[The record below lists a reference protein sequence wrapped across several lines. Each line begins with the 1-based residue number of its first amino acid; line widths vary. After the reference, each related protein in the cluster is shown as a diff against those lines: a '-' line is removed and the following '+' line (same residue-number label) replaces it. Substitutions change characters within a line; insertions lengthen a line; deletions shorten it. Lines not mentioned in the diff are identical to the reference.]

1 MFNNVMKRVSVAGI
15 KSVSKIHLNRQ
26 MKSLV
31 IASRVFWLFMM
42 YFHMHIHFRNNCE
55 MTHFFFSLIREPLED
70 EKLMPLVFYFDTH
83 IITQVNLNV
92 KHTFFDKVFFTY
104 KYHFKFCGN
113 TFYLLFF

>member
-42 YFHMHIHFRNNCE
+42 YFHMHAHFRNNCE

-92 KHTFFDKVFFTY
+92 KHTFFDKVFFY
-104 KYHFKFCGN
+104 IQI
-113 TFYLLFF
+113 